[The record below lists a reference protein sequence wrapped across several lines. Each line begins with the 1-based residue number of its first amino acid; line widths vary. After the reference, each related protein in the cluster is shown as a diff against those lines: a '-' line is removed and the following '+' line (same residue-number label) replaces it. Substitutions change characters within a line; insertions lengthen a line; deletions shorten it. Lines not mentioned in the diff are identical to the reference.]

1 MSNKSSLRL
10 IGEISDA
17 SAALLVD
24 QIANV
29 PANHTIE
36 LRIASPGG
44 SIFAGQRIITALRE
58 RGGEIHT
65 FNESLAASMAS
76 VIFALGTKRTASHGS
91 RTMVHKPWA
100 SAISGESADLRK
112 EADLLDSLERDLVG
126 VYASATGLPDD
137 RVAQL
142 MADETWFDADEALA
156 IGLATHVHGKMTA
169 AIPAEYLNKFEH
181 VPSDLVDEEQAAEFS
196 VVPNTKAAL
205 SASVKAL
212 NGELQA
218 RTKERDDARAA
229 LARTKF
235 LLSALERSYGLAA
248 ASTVPDVPQD
258 EVTDAL
264 TTYNSLEGPEAT
276 AFWKAN
282 QAAIMAAENARR
294 YGSRK

>member
-1 MSNKSSLRL
+1 MPKSATLRL
-10 IGEISDA
+10 IGEISDQ
-17 SAALLVD
+17 SAAQLVD
-24 QIANV
+24 QIAAV
-29 PANHTIE
+29 PENQTLE

-76 VIFALGTKRTASHGS
+76 VIFALGSKRTVSHGS

-112 EADLLDSLERDLVG
+112 EADLLDSLEKDLVG
-126 VYASATGLPDD
+126 VYAAATGLPDD

-142 MADETWFDADEALA
+142 MADETWFDASEALA
-156 IGLATHVHGKMTA
+156 IGLATRVASKVTG
-169 AIPAEYLNKFEH
+169 AIPVEYLAKFEH
-181 VPSDLVDEEQAAEFS
+181 VPSDLVVTDEQDSES
-196 VVPNTKAAL
+196 STMPNTKAAL

-212 NGELQA
+212 NTQLQA
-218 RTKERDDARAA
+218 RTLERDSARAA

-248 ASTVPDVPQD
+248 ASTVPEVPQG

-264 TTYNSLEGPEAT
+264 TQFESLQGEAAT
-276 AFWKAN
+276 AFYRAN
-282 QAAIMAAENARR
+282 HAAIIAAQSARQ
-294 YGSRK
+294 YK